1 MGFYMPEDSM
11 AKYKPSNEDQMVM
24 LPISLQDQLVPGT
37 LEHTIHRLVEENIDL
52 SVFDQR
58 YNNDVTG
65 AAAIHP
71 KILLKVI
78 LLGYAKGMI
87 SSRQIERACH
97 ENILFIALSYGYAPD
112 HSTIAAFVSSMQNEI
127 ASLFSDILT
136 VCDELDLLGGT
147 HFALDGVKLSA
158 NVSKE
163 WSGTLAELKHKRD
176 KLQEKLKRVMEEHAQ
191 ADQHPHVEIERQQ
204 KRERRFQVQ
213 VERLNEFLKDR
224 EPKLGSDGKEI
235 QSNAVDNESVKMPSS
250 HGVVQ
255 GYNAQA
261 LVDSKHQ
268 VILAAEA
275 FASQDHENLQP
286 MLEHGKKNALAIGKD
301 ETYFQGKPLT
311 ADPNYH
317 SLHSLTVCRDEQ
329 LDAYIPDIQY
339 RTRDPRFV
347 DQERFKD
354 GVHGRQRPNAKPR
367 LFTTA
372 DFSFDPDKQVYRCPN
387 GKELRCHARNQL
399 NRFRTYDV
407 YHARPKDCASCLLRE
422 RCLSKPTS
430 SRRYLS
436 VPVDRQSPNLID
448 EMKAK
453 IDSEDGKRIYARRLG
468 IVEPVFANICVH
480 KRMHRFTLRS
490 KRKVDVQWRLFALVH
505 NIGKIHT
512 FGILI

>member
-1 MGFYMPEDSM
+1 M
-11 AKYKPSNEDQMVM
+11 AKYKPSNADQMVTLAPAASAGV

-37 LEHTIHRLVEENIDL
+37 LEHTINRLVDENIDL
-52 SVFDQR
+52 SVFAER
-58 YNNDVTG
+58 YKNDEKG

-97 ENILFIALSYGYAPD
+97 ENILFMALACGYTPD

-127 ASLFSDILT
+127 SAIFSDILV
-136 VCDELDLLGGT
+136 VCEELELLGGT

-191 ADQHPHVEIERQQ
+191 ADKHPQVELERQK
-204 KRERRFQVQ
+204 KRERRFQAQ
-213 VERLNEFLKDR
+213 VERLNAFLKDR

-275 FASQDHENLQP
+275 FSSQDHENLKP
-286 MLEHGKKNALAIGKD
+286 MVEGAKKTSPPSEKM
-301 ETYFQGKPLT
+301 KP
-311 ADPNYH
+311 
-317 SLHSLTVCRDEQ
+317 
-329 LDAYIPDIQY
+329 I
-339 RTRDPRFV
+339 
-347 DQERFKD
+347 FK
-354 GVHGRQRPNAKPR
+354 
-367 LFTTA
+367 
-372 DFSFDPDKQVYRCPN
+372 
-387 GKELRCHARNQL
+387 
-399 NRFRTYDV
+399 
-407 YHARPKDCASCLLRE
+407 AS
-422 RCLSKPTS
+422 
-430 SRRYLS
+430 
-436 VPVDRQSPNLID
+436 N
-448 EMKAK
+448 
-453 IDSEDGKRIYARRLG
+453 
-468 IVEPVFANICVH
+468 
-480 KRMHRFTLRS
+480 
-490 KRKVDVQWRLFALVH
+490 
-505 NIGKIHT
+505 
-512 FGILI
+512 

>member
-1 MGFYMPEDSM
+1 M

-24 LPISLQDQLVPGT
+24 LPISLQDQLVEGT
-37 LEHTIHRLVEENIDL
+37 LEHTINRLVNENIDL
-52 SVFDQR
+52 SVFDER
-58 YNNDVTG
+58 YKNDVTG

-78 LLGYAKGMI
+78 LLAYAKGMI
-87 SSRQIERACH
+87 SSRQIERACQ
-97 ENILFIALSYGYAPD
+97 ENILFIALSYKHAPD
-112 HSTIAAFVSSMQNEI
+112 HSTIAAFVSAMQKEI
-127 ASLFSDILT
+127 SSIFSDILT

-147 HFALDGVKLSA
+147 HFSLDGVKLSA

-163 WSGTLAELKHKRD
+163 WSGTIDELKHKRD
-176 KLQEKLKRVMEEHAQ
+176 KLQEKLQRVMEEHAQ
-191 ADQHPHVEIERQQ
+191 ADKHPQVEIERQK
-204 KRERRFQVQ
+204 KRERRFQRQ
-213 VERLNEFLKDR
+213 VERLNEFLQDR
-224 EPKLGSDGKEI
+224 EPKCGSDGKEI

-275 FASQDHENLQP
+275 FASQDHENLKP
-286 MLEHGKKNALAIGKD
+286 MLEGAKKNVAAIRKD
-301 ETYFQGKPLT
+301 KTYFQGKQLT
-311 ADPNYH
+311 ADSNYH
-317 SLHSLTVCRDEQ
+317 SFNSLTVCRDEKI
-329 LDAYIPDIQY
+329 DAYIPDIQF
-339 RTRDPRFV
+339 RKRDPRFA

-354 GVHGRQRPNAKPR
+354 GVHSRQRPDAKPS
-367 LFTTA
+367 LFATA
-372 DFSFDPDKQVYRCPN
+372 DFSFDPHKQVYLCPQ
-387 GKELRCHARNQL
+387 GKELTCHTRNQT
-399 NRFRTYDV
+399 NRYRTYDI
-407 YHARPKDCASCLLRE
+407 YHAHVEDCATCPVKTH
-422 RCLSKPTS
+422 CLSKSTT

-436 VPVDRQSPNLID
+436 VPVDTQPPNLID

-453 IDSEDGKRIYARRLG
+453 IDTKQGKRIYARRLG

-490 KRKVDVQWRLFALVH
+490 KLKVDVQWRLFALVH

-512 FGILI
+512 FGILS

>member
-1 MGFYMPEDSM
+1 M
-11 AKYKPSNEDQMVM
+11 AKYKPTNEDQMVM
-24 LPISLQDQLVPGT
+24 LPISLQNQLVPGT
-37 LEHTIHRLVEENIDL
+37 LEHTINRLVDENIDL
-52 SVFDQR
+52 SVFDER
-58 YNNDVTG
+58 YNNDETG
-65 AAAIHP
+65 ARAIHP

-112 HSTIAAFVSSMQNEI
+112 HSTIAAFVSSMQTEI
-127 ASLFSDILT
+127 SSIFSDILT

-147 HFALDGVKLSA
+147 HFSLDGVKLSA

-191 ADQHPHVEIERQQ
+191 ADQHPQVEIERQQ
-204 KRERRFQVQ
+204 KREQRFQRQ

-224 EPKLGSDGKEI
+224 EPKLGSEGKEI
-235 QSNAVDNESVKMPSS
+235 QSNVIDNESVKMPSS

-275 FASQDHENLQP
+275 FASQDHENLKP
-286 MLEHGKKNALAIGKD
+286 MLESAKKNAVAIGKD
-301 ETYFQGKPLT
+301 ESWFRGKQLT

-317 SLHSLTVCRDEQ
+317 SLNSLKVCQEEQ
-329 LDAYIPDIQY
+329 IDAYIPDIQY
-339 RTRDPRFV
+339 RTRDPRFA

-354 GVHGRQRPNAKPR
+354 GVHGRQRPDAKPSR
-367 LFTTA
+367 FTA
-372 DFSFDPDKQVYRCPN
+372 SDFSFDPTKGVYLCPD
-387 GKELRCHARNQL
+387 GKELTCHARNQV
-399 NRFRTYDV
+399 NRHRTYDF
-407 YHARPKDCASCLLRE
+407 YRARVEDCATCSMKA
-422 RCLSKPTS
+422 RCLSKPTT

-436 VPVDRQSPNLID
+436 VPVDTQQPNLID
-448 EMKAK
+448 EMKSK
-453 IDSEDGKRIYARRLG
+453 IDSEEGKRIYARRLG
-468 IVEPVFANICVH
+468 VVEPVFANICVQ
-480 KRMHRFTLRS
+480 KRMDRFTLRS
-490 KRKVDVQWRLFALVH
+490 KGKVDVQWMLFALVH

-512 FGILI
+512 YGAVH